1 MEPWFFHNVS
11 PGEMARKELPIIEMG
26 DGGFLSLRAIIVR
39 GENDGPILY
48 MGAAIHGDEICGIEI
63 MRQLYKRLDPKVLHG
78 SVVMVPVQNPI
89 AFYQRQRF
97 IPGQAFDTFNVNMF
111 NAFPG
116 SAKGEIVAVL
126 AHNLLEEFVTQCDCA
141 VDLHTAMAGGLN
153 LDYCFTPAGENPLVE
168 KTKQLA
174 RAFSL
179 PMVMEQEKVGGYIGP
194 NKFHQV
200 ATLSGTPTFSVELQ
214 QSGRI
219 TPDSTHRGVEGFL
232 NIMRLLKMLRDK
244 ETTFPEKQYIAKW
257 AEFPRVERA
266 GIYEPKANLGSI
278 VHVGET
284 LGMLYTTDFKEEISI
299 DSPVE
304 GLLYRT
310 ATHRI
315 VNASERVASI
325 ATDLQLVEE
334 G

>member
-1 MEPWFFHNVS
+1 MEPWFFSDVS
-11 PGEMARKELPIIEMG
+11 RGEIQRKELPVIEMG
-26 DGGFLSLRAIIVR
+26 DGSFVCLRAIIIR
-39 GENDGPILY
+39 GESDGPILY

-63 MRQLYKRLDPKVLHG
+63 IRQLYNRLDPKILHG
-78 SVVMVPVQNPI
+78 SIVMVQVQNPI

-116 SAKGEIVAVL
+116 SSKGEVAGVL
-126 AHNLLEEFVTQCDCA
+126 AHKLLEGFVKQCDFA

-153 LDYCFTPAGENPLVE
+153 LDYCFTPAGDDPVVE
-168 KTKQLA
+168 KAKHLA

-179 PMVMEQEKVGGYIGP
+179 PMVMEQDKIGSYIGP
-194 NKFHQV
+194 NNFHQV
-200 ATLSGTPTFSVELQ
+200 ATLHGTPTFSVELQ

-219 TPDSTHRGVEGFL
+219 TQESTHRGVEGFL
-232 NIMRLLKMLRDK
+232 NIMRLLKMLHDK
-244 ETTFPEKQYIAKW
+244 EATFPEKQYIAKW

-266 GIYEPKANLGSI
+266 GIYEPKSKLGSI
-278 VHVGET
+278 IHVGEK
-284 LGMLYTTDFKEEISI
+284 LGTLYTTDFSEEISI

-315 VNASERVASI
+315 VNASERIASI
-325 ATDLQLVEE
+325 ATNLKLVQNV
-334 G
+334 